1 MKEHFDEQ
9 SWDFPKASPFF
20 DVLREHKDVL
30 PDEIPA
36 ELPQDK
42 GIQHEID
49 LVPGTKYCVT
59 RQWPLPPDQVK
70 AIDDFFGSRRQAGQ
84 VRESKSPHSAPT
96 FCVKKPQGGWRIVHA
111 YNKLNDATIPAQ
123 TPIPRKDLIIDSMA
137 RSTIYSALD
146 LRDGFYQILMR
157 ERDITLTAVSTPSA
171 MLWEWLVM
179 PHGLKSAP
187 ATFNRCVAHLL
198 RSVRDSKLYAN
209 LKRRIFGR
217 ARCPFLELR
226 QFHGLATYLC
236 KYIENYAGK
245 LRPLSQRL
253 KKEAEWKWAAELA
266 DQDRPFHVVCDASD
280 FAIACALMQH
290 EHEGRDRVV
299 HYRSRQLK
307 PAGRNYPVHEKELL
321 VMKYAL
327 AKFRVRR
334 TSRNGWRDGCRSS
347 QSTTSGLSTNPE
359 KRLNVVADAL
369 SRRPDYAV
377 KTADA
382 NRIGVERV
390 SAPSSSL
397 IDDVKAAYASDA
409 DAKQLLSYASAPS
422 DEARRKL
429 ASHVRARAHRYRVHE
444 GLLLYNAVDDDVI
457 RICAER
463 L

>member
-123 TPIPRKDLIIDSMA
+123 TPIPRKDLIIDLMA

-217 ARCPFLELR
+217 ASCPFLELR

-253 KKEAEWKWAAELA
+253 KKEAEWKWAAECQQA
-266 DQDRPFHVVCDASD
+266 FD
-280 FAIACALMQH
+280 
-290 EHEGRDRVV
+290 
-299 HYRSRQLK
+299 
-307 PAGRNYPVHEKELL
+307 
-321 VMKYAL
+321 
-327 AKFRVRR
+327 
-334 TSRNGWRDGCRSS
+334 
-347 QSTTSGLSTNPE
+347 
-359 KRLNVVADAL
+359 
-369 SRRPDYAV
+369 AV
-377 KTADA
+377 KQGLT
-382 NRIGVERV
+382 E
-390 SAPSSSL
+390 AP
-397 IDDVKAAYASDA
+397 I
-409 DAKQLLSYASAPS
+409 
-422 DEARRKL
+422 
-429 ASHVRARAHRYRVHE
+429 
-444 GLLLYNAVDDDVI
+444 
-457 RICAER
+457 
-463 L
+463 